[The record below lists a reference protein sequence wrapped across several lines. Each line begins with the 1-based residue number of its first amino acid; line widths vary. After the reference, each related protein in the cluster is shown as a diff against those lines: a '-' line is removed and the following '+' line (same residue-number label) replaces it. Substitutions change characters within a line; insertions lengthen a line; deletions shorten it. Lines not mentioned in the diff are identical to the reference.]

1 MAEIVNT
8 VERARHVRGHKGGDD
23 VAMVQTGMRIRNKK
37 PGLTTEKMDE
47 EVALVQT
54 ALDVFR
60 QPEGRKMGSA
70 DWFFNRHRYDLK
82 ADLESSTS
90 LAVNTKAILLGR
102 KLGMYRSKSP
112 PPEGLGLD
120 RLARLG
126 ALLAAFELLHG
137 VDPEPS
143 AEAHAWADETWQLFL
158 VFIGSNI
165 DMQRN
170 GTVGCTRLR
179 PDGSRPEAAP
189 LASLSATNL
198 MYIADSLEEQ
208 DQEQRNEAGS
218 SSAGPAARGGSTA
231 AVARETDT
239 IEGMLEEEIALQQ
252 EREWQQELKRQRV
265 WEDIEKHE

>member
-1 MAEIVNT
+1 MDL
-8 VERARHVRGHKGGDD
+8 RAFGISG
-23 VAMVQTGMRIRNKK
+23 RIRNNK

-47 EVALVQT
+47 EVALVHT

-70 DWFFNRHRYDLK
+70 DWFFNHHMYDRK

-102 KLGMYRSKSP
+102 KLGMHRSKSP

-126 ALLAAFELLHG
+126 ALLAAFELHG

-143 AEAHAWADETWQLFL
+143 AEARAWADETWQLFL

-170 GTVGCTRLR
+170 GTVGCTGLR

-189 LASLSATNL
+189 LALLSATDL

-208 DQEQRNEAGS
+208 DQA
-218 SSAGPAARGGSTA
+218 
-231 AVARETDT
+231 
-239 IEGMLEEEIALQQ
+239 EE
-252 EREWQQELKRQRV
+252 
-265 WEDIEKHE
+265 